1 MNKDNIDNTHNIINN
16 ITILNKLN
24 LLEENIDK
32 RFVLLEKKINKLLV
46 IFEKDIAKSCSK
58 MSGHIN
64 FVENVYDT
72 VKSPLTYICNKV
84 NYITGNDNVTL
95 EDINNEGIIQN
106 REGYTVEDYG
116 YYSDSRGE

>member
-1 MNKDNIDNTHNIINN
+1 M
-16 ITILNKLN
+16 
-24 LLEENIDK
+24 EENIDK
-32 RFVLLEKKINKLLV
+32 RFIILEKKINKLLS
-46 IFEKDIAKSCSK
+46 IFETDIAKSCSK

-84 NYITGNDNVTL
+84 NYITGNNNVTL
-95 EDINNEGIIQN
+95 EDINNEGIVQN
-106 REGYTVEDYG
+106 SEGYTAGDYG

>member
-95 EDINNEGIIQN
+95 EDINNEGIVQN
-106 REGYTVEDYG
+106 SEGYTAGDYG